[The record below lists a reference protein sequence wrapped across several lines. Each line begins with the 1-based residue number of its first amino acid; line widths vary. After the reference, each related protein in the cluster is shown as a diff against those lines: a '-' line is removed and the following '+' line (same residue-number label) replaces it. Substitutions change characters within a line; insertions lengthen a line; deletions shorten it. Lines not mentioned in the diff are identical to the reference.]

1 MTSDGCLDAGYRM
14 DNLTVGVACMGA
26 IPGEIERNL
35 DKIEVLAS
43 DASENGADIVCFP
56 EFSVTGYALDRPDL
70 ICSRED
76 SGRITDRL
84 CRISADLGLVVLAG
98 FIEYSGG
105 SRPHI
110 AQIIT
115 GPEGVIGCHRKT
127 HLGPTERNFY
137 EEGQEIS
144 PFTHGDLCF
153 GVELCYEAHF
163 PEIST
168 ALALK
173 GADILF
179 IPHAS
184 PRGSPE
190 EKLNSWKR
198 HLPARAFD
206 NGLFVVACNQ
216 VGKTPKGLH
225 FPGVAMVFGP
235 DGCLLDW
242 YAGDEE
248 KVMIVELKGEDLETV
263 REHRMRYFLPERRE
277 ELYGP

>member
-1 MTSDGCLDAGYRM
+1 M
-14 DNLTVGVACMGA
+14 DNLKVGVVCMGA

-35 DKIEVLAS
+35 DKIEALAS
-43 DASENGADIVCFP
+43 DAMENRADIVCFP
-56 EFSVTGYALDRPDL
+56 EFSVTGYALDSPDL

-76 SGRITDRL
+76 PEKIADRL
-84 CRISADLGLVVLAG
+84 CRISADLGLILLAG
-98 FIEYSGG
+98 LIEYSA
-105 SRPHI
+105 SCRPHI

-115 GPEGVIGCHRKT
+115 GPEGVIGRHYKT

-137 EEGQEIS
+137 EEGHEIS
-144 PFTHGDLCF
+144 PFTYGDLCF

-163 PEIST
+163 PEISST
-168 ALALK
+168 LALK

-216 VGKTPKGLH
+216 VGETPQGLH

-248 KVMIVELKGEDLETV
+248 RVLIVELKGEDLEKV